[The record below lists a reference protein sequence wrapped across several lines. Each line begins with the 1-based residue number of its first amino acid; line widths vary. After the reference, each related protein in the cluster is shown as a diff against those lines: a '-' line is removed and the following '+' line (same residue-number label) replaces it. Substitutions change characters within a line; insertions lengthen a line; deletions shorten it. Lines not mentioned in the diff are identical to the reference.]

1 MENTHELQTA
11 LIYFIQSKPEGN
23 ALRDIA
29 IRTLKDLNWKT
40 DRSFYGSEDSRF
52 ERVTKIQKEAIK
64 AKEFEEFTRQEINV
78 YARKNLIKLRKQTY
92 LGQERFAKVI
102 NLNYEKYRH
111 YERGRI
117 ILPIEVVVNVCSAF
131 NLPIEK
137 FLTQSI

>member
-1 MENTHELQTA
+1 MENTHEVQTA
-11 LIYFIQSKPEGN
+11 LIHFIQSKPEGN

-29 IRTLKDLNWKT
+29 IRALKDLNKKEEQSYYGT
-40 DRSFYGSEDSRF
+40 EEARDLRFRSE
-52 ERVTKIQKEAIK
+52 KQALK
-64 AKEFEEFTRQEINV
+64 AKEFNEFTRQEINV
-78 YARKNLIKLRKQTY
+78 YASKNLIKLRKQTY